1 MDTHVLG
8 GTVENTNDM
17 PIFHPKEPAGAEG
30 AIRDGLTKFLTA
42 SVTGDERYAF
52 MRREP
57 VEVAHA
63 DPHRVYTVDLY
74 DLAKSRLLKAAKEVA
89 WSYPVFV
96 NSEPIGE
103 LEMASENRA
112 DLKVRAFH
120 KTPFTQ
126 AIVLALSNAEKSAST
141 AHADYEM
148 RFLKIPAVYFAALW
162 LHAPKDDLL
171 VPLREPPG
179 RLESNHEYREEEIIS
194 ALQPAAEQALRF
206 EKEFG
211 ETGGA
216 RPNRK

>member
-1 MDTHVLG
+1 MDTHLLG

-17 PIFHPKEPAGAEG
+17 PIYHPKEPAGAEG
-30 AIRDGLTKFLTA
+30 ALRDGLTKFLTA
-42 SVTGDERYAF
+42 SVGGDERYAF
-52 MRREP
+52 MQREP

-63 DPHRVYTVDLY
+63 APHRVYTVHLY
-74 DLAKSRLLKAAKEVA
+74 DLAKSRLLKAATEVA

-103 LEMASENRA
+103 LEMASKSENRA

-141 AHADYEM
+141 RHENYEM

-179 RLESNHEYREEEIIS
+179 RLQSNHEYHEAEVIS

-206 EKEFG
+206 EKELG
-211 ETGGA
+211 EGA
-216 RPNRK
+216 SPTK